1 MFTSWGA
8 ETVHKY
14 TREEIADILR
24 KLDEGGYGEV
34 LRAKGIVAAADGSW
48 MEFDHVPE
56 ESEIRAGSPDYTGR
70 LCVIGSKL
78 REDALKELFHV

>member
-1 MFTSWGA
+1 MSWGA

-14 TREEIADILR
+14 TREEIAEILK
-24 KLDEGGYGEV
+24 KLDEGSYGNV

-56 ESEIRAGSPDYTGR
+56 ESEIRVGSPDYTGR
-70 LCVIGSKL
+70 LCVIG
-78 REDALKELFHV
+78 AQLKEEALGQLFHI